1 MKFNLVDLTLS
12 LLYKESNLVNL
23 ALLVRFPVRFR
34 AKKTFTETFG
44 TSASACGSN
53 LSSTHNTH

>member
-23 ALLVRFPVRFR
+23 ALLVRFPVPFR
-34 AKKTFTETFG
+34 AIKTFTETCG

-53 LSSTHNTH
+53 LSSTHNMH